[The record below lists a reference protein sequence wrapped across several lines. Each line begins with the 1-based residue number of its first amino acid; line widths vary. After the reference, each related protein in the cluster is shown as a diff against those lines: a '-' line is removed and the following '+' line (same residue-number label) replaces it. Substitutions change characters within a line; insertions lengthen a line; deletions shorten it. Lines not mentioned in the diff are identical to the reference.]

1 MSLAR
6 AWGVTLLLLVACG
19 DPVRDDRI
27 EALGPERTG
36 VARGP
41 LHRAGQPCLACHDGR
56 AAGTREFSVAG
67 TVFLAE
73 GSERPAPGVRVEL
86 VDSAG
91 TRFESA
97 TNCAGNFFVAPADFA
112 PRYPLWVAL
121 QAGDYR
127 IEMDSPVQRDGS
139 CASCH
144 AREPGKASAGG
155 VYLFFEE
162 SEASKDGGA
171 CP

>member
-1 MSLAR
+1 MSLR
-6 AWGVTLLLLVACG
+6 GVFAALLLASGGCG
-19 DPVRDDRI
+19 DPVRDQQI
-27 EALGPERTG
+27 EALGPEQTNI
-36 VARGP
+36 ARGP
-41 LHRAGQPCLACHDGR
+41 LHRAGQPCLTCHDGR
-56 AAGTREFSVAG
+56 GAGIRELSVAG

-86 VDSAG
+86 VDSLG

-97 TNCAGNFFVAPADFA
+97 TNCAGNFFVDPADFT
-112 PRYPLWVAL
+112 PTYPLWVAL
-121 QAGDYR
+121 RAGDYR

-144 AREPGKASAGG
+144 TTTPGRASAGG

-162 SEASKDGGA
+162 SEASEATVA